1 MKLLIVDDEELTRGG
16 LSNALDW
23 NSLGIDEIFLA
34 DDGTNGLSIALRE
47 EPDIVLCDVRMPRMD
62 GIAMLERIEFHQPD
76 IAAIF
81 MSGYS
86 DKEYL
91 KAAIKLKAINYIEKP
106 IQPKEIEAAILHAI
120 EQRKQ
125 AIRRRNAESVTT
137 NMIAGQLAFQ
147 LTVPYAS
154 CRDTVNDLCEKF
166 NERDSMDKFHYN
178 ATFIVKLED
187 APENPDTLSRLY
199 QELGEFLTPMHL
211 HVIYTEKRMHHLVY
225 HVYGSIEPSGNTLS
239 LIAEKLGTLFAP
251 FGSYY
256 IAIGDVVSGIS
267 NVCHSYE
274 SAVILLQSSFFFE
287 PGTILTSQD
296 PGLSSTLNPDTF
308 LDTISRCALAI
319 SELDF
324 TDIHSVLAQLHDIC
338 AHSTGLM
345 PNQLKSA
352 YYDLFSAIHRV
363 RREQKLLPDDYKNIM
378 DIMDSCFSFFTL
390 HTLLTEHIDALFQ
403 DMEQKEPEHATIY
416 LIRDYVNAHYQEN
429 GLSVKDISAYVHL
442 SASYVC
448 TFFKNET
455 GNTLNQ
461 YITEFRMEKAKLLL
475 SDPRY
480 RISDISA
487 EVGYSDGNY
496 FGKSFKKYTGFSP
509 SEYREK
515 VLR

>member
-1 MKLLIVDDEELTRGG
+1 MKLLIVDDEELTRNG
-16 LSNALDW
+16 LARALDW
-23 NSLGIDEIFLA
+23 NLLGIDEIFLA
-34 DDGTNGLSIALRE
+34 DDGANGLSIALRK

-62 GIAMLERIEFHQPD
+62 GIAMLERIMTHQPD

-91 KAAIKLKAINYIEKP
+91 KAAIKLKAVSYIEKP
-106 IQPKEIEAAILHAI
+106 IQPKEIETAILHAI
-120 EQRKQ
+120 EQRRQ
-125 AIRRRNAESVTT
+125 SIRRRNAESVTT
-137 NMIAGQLAFQ
+137 NMVAGQLAFQ
-147 LTVPYAS
+147 LTIPYVS
-154 CRDTVNDLCEKF
+154 CRDTVNELCEKF
-166 NERDSMDKFHYN
+166 HEHYSVDMFRYT

-187 APENPDTLSRLY
+187 VPEDPDMLSRFY
-199 QELGEFLTPMHL
+199 QELQEILTPMHL
-211 HVIYTEKRMHHLVY
+211 HVIYTEKRMYHLVY

-239 LIAEKLGTLFAP
+239 LIAEKLGALFTH
-251 FGSYY
+251 FGSHY

-287 PGTILTSQD
+287 PCTILTSRD
-296 PGLSSTLNPDTF
+296 LALSSVLNPNTF
-308 LDTISRCALAI
+308 FDIISHCTLAI
-319 SELDF
+319 SELSF
-324 TDIHSVLAQLHDIC
+324 TDTRSALAQLHDIC

-352 YYDLFSAIHRV
+352 YYDLFLAIHRV

-390 HTLLTEHIDALFQ
+390 HALLTEHIDALFQ
-403 DMEQKEPEHATIY
+403 DIEQQEPENATIY
-416 LIRDYVNAHYQEN
+416 LIKDYINAHYQES
-429 GLSVKDISAYVHL
+429 GLSVKDISSYVHL

-455 GNTLNQ
+455 GSTLNQ

-480 RISDISA
+480 RISDIST

>member
-1 MKLLIVDDEELTRGG
+1 MKLLIVDDEELTRNG
-16 LSNALDW
+16 LSCALDW

-34 DDGTNGLSIALRE
+34 DDGFNGLSIALRE

-62 GIAMLERIEFHQPD
+62 GIAMLERIEAHQPD

-91 KAAIKLKAINYIEKP
+91 KAAIKLKAISYIEKP
-106 IQPKEIEAAILHAI
+106 IEPKEIESAILHAI
-120 EQRKQ
+120 EQREQ
-125 AIRRRNAESVTT
+125 AIRRRDAESVTT

-154 CRDTVNDLCEKF
+154 CRDAVNELCEKF
-166 NERDSMDKFHYN
+166 HEYDNTDKFRYT
-178 ATFIVKLED
+178 ATFIVRLEYV
-187 APENPDTLSRLY
+187 PEDPDTLSNLY
-199 QELGEFLTPMHL
+199 QMLQEFLTPMHL
-211 HVIYTEKRMHHLVY
+211 HVIYTEKRMYHLVY
-225 HVYGSIEPSGNTLS
+225 HVFGSIEPSGNTLS
-239 LIAEKLGTLFAP
+239 LIAEKLGVLFTP

-287 PGTILTSQD
+287 PGTILTSRELS
-296 PGLSSTLNPDTF
+296 LSSVLNPDTF
-308 LDTISRCALAI
+308 QDTITRCALAV
-319 SELDF
+319 SELSY
-324 TDIHSVLAQLHDIC
+324 TDIHSSLARLNDIC

-352 YYDLFSAIHRV
+352 YYDLFSAIHRI

-390 HTLLTEHIDALFQ
+390 HALLTEHIDALFQ
-403 DMEQKEPEHATIY
+403 DMEQQEPENATIY
-416 LIRDYVNAHYQEN
+416 LIRDYISTHYQEN
-429 GLSVKDISAYVHL
+429 SLSVKDISSHVHL

-461 YITEFRMEKAKLLL
+461 YITEFRMEKAKQLL

-480 RISDISA
+480 RIADISS